1 MKVPLLYK
9 YKPTTLKEFKMD
21 ATLYTIL
28 LKMIEVDT
36 LNMIL
41 IGGPGT
47 GKSCLIHLIIQ
58 EYYKSDSTDNILM
71 LNNLKEQGIQ
81 YYRTDVKYFC
91 QTTCAS
97 GKKKMIIIDD
107 IDMMN
112 EQNQQLFINYINKYP
127 NIHFVATGTNS
138 QKIMEGIQSRL
149 VSLKLHA
156 LSSSNLIHILTTI
169 TTAEQIDIDAAAQ
182 ETVLS
187 ISNGSVRM
195 LINYLEKF
203 KLLEQKITEEIV
215 DVCCTNIRF
224 STFASYTAAVLE
236 RNHVGACKIMNA
248 IHLEGYSGVDI
259 LDNYFVYMK
268 SSTLPDLV
276 KYKIIK
282 ILCKYITIFNQI
294 HEHPIELLFFTL
306 EICRVL

>member
-21 ATLYTIL
+21 ANLYSIL
-28 LKMIEVDT
+28 VNMIELDT
-36 LNMIL
+36 LNIIL

-47 GKSCLIHLIIQ
+47 GKSCLINLIIQ
-58 EYYKSDSTDNILM
+58 EYYKAETSDNILM
-71 LNNLKEQGIQ
+71 LNTLKEQGIQ
-81 YYRTDVKYFC
+81 FYRTDVKYFC
-91 QTTCAS
+91 QTTCTS
-97 GKKKMIIIDD
+97 GKKKMVIIDD
-107 IDMMN
+107 IDMIN
-112 EQNQQLFINYINKYP
+112 EQTQQLFINYINKYP
-127 NIHFVATGTNS
+127 NVHFVATGTNT

-149 VSLKLHA
+149 VTLKLHA
-156 LSSSNLIHILTTI
+156 LSSCNLMDILTTI
-169 TTAEQIDIDAAAQ
+169 TTAENIDMDADAK

-203 KLLEQKITEEIV
+203 KLLEQKITNDIV
-215 DVCCTNIRF
+215 DVSCTNIRF
-224 STFASYTAAVLE
+224 STFKSYTTFVVE
-236 RNHVGACKIMNA
+236 HNHAEACKIMNT
-248 IHLEGYSGVDI
+248 INREGYSGIDV
-259 LDNYFVYMK
+259 LDNYFLYIK
-268 SSTLPDLV
+268 SSTLPDTI

-306 EICRVL
+306 EICDY